1 MTDDHSPVPAEPPTV
16 AGCLVLSVVVP
27 CFNEEDNIRET
38 YRRLVSVLE
47 PMGQA
52 FEIIFVDN
60 GSTDGSAQIFSAL
73 AQEDARVRVLFL
85 SRNFGTSQ
93 YGYTAGAEFAQG
105 QAVIF
110 IDCDLQDPPE
120 LFPQFVEKWREGH
133 EVVYGVRTERQ
144 EGVFLRWC
152 FKMFYRVFRR
162 LSYVDMPLD
171 ASDFGLMDRRVVEV
185 MNAMPERG
193 RFLRGMRAWVG
204 FRQVGIPYQRS
215 PRTRGR
221 SAYGIWGYIRW
232 AKNGIFSF
240 SYLPLEAISFLGAAC
255 TVLAVIGG
263 LFYLFLT
270 FRYPDQPR
278 GFPTLVLIVLFLGGI
293 QLLSLSVIG
302 EYIGRIFE
310 EVKRRPKYIVRSAL
324 NVTRWPRQRDVLPG
338 ERPW

>member
-1 MTDDHSPVPAEPPTV
+1 MT
-16 AGCLVLSVVVP
+16 VVVP

-38 YRRLVSVLE
+38 HRQLVSVLE
-47 PMGQA
+47 KVGEP

-60 GSTDGSAQIFSAL
+60 GSTDSSAEIFSGL
-73 AQEDARVRVLFL
+73 AVDDSRVRVIFL

-105 QAVIF
+105 RAVVF

-120 LFPQFVEKWREGH
+120 LIAQFVERWKSGYD
-133 EVVYGVRTERQ
+133 VVYGVRTERQ
-144 EGVFLRWC
+144 EGIVLRWC
-152 FKMFYRVFRR
+152 FKMFYRIFRR

-171 ASDFGLMDRRVVEV
+171 ASDFGLMDRRVVDV
-185 MNAMPERG
+185 LNAMPERG

-204 FRQVGIPYQRS
+204 FRQVGIPYRRS
-215 PRTRGR
+215 PRARGR

-240 SYLPLEAISFLGAAC
+240 SYLPLEAISLLGVAC
-255 TVLAVIGG
+255 TILAVCGAV
-263 LFYLFLT
+263 FYLILT
-270 FRYPDQPR
+270 VRYPDQPR

-302 EYIGRIFE
+302 EYVGRVFE
-310 EVKRRPKYIVRSAL
+310 EVKQRPKYIVRATL
-324 NVTRWPRQRDVLPG
+324 NVVKWPGSQHDIRD
-338 ERPW
+338 